1 MNSLAWRL
9 ISVPI
14 AALALLAAPSPRAQA
29 QDYPTRPIT
38 LIVPL
43 GAGGVMDVISRVLG
57 QRLSERFGK
66 PVVIENR
73 TGGGTITAAVTVAK
87 AAPDGHT
94 LLNAPSGTLATNV
107 TLHKALPYDPQTDFV
122 PIALYAKIPFVLS
135 INPSLPARSV
145 ADLARLAKE
154 RPLSYGSTG
163 TGTVQH
169 LAGEL
174 LKHRLGVE
182 MTHVPY
188 RGVMQSLTDLAA
200 GHVQVAFASP
210 DSGMG
215 LIKDGK
221 VRPLAVSTP
230 TRLAV
235 LPDIPTLAEAG
246 VPGFEAVS
254 WHLIV
259 APAATPP
266 EIVGKLHAEIKRI
279 MAAPEIVRQIAD
291 MGLIP
296 IDTPAVEELRAFVR
310 SEIAHWGV
318 LVRQAGIAGS
328 Q

>member
-1 MNSLAWRL
+1 MNWLKLVIALVSML
-9 ISVPI
+9 
-14 AALALLAAPSPRAQA
+14 AALPAPA

-57 QRLSERFGK
+57 QKLSERFGK

-73 TGGGTITAAVTVAK
+73 TGGGTVTAAVAVAK

-107 TLHKALPYDPQTDFV
+107 TLFKTLPYDPQKDYV

-135 INPSLPARSV
+135 VNPSLPVHSI
-145 ADLARLAKE
+145 ADLARLTKE
-154 RPLSYGSTG
+154 RPMSYGSTG

-174 LKHRLGVE
+174 LKHRLGIE

-210 DSGMG
+210 DSGMA

-221 VRPLAVSTP
+221 VRPIGVSTL

-235 LPDIPTLAEAG
+235 LPDVPTLAEAG
-246 VPGFEAVS
+246 VPDFEAVS

-266 EIVGKLHAEIKRI
+266 EIVGKLHTEIKRI
-279 MAAPEIVRQIAD
+279 MAAPEIARQIAD

-296 IDTPAVEELRAFVR
+296 IDTPSVEELRGFVR
-310 SEIAHWGV
+310 TEIGRWGA

-328 Q
+328 H